1 MEVNNKI
8 RIAKFLAEAGV
19 ASRRKAEDIISAGKV
34 KIGTEVVKNLATKVS
49 PDADD
54 IFVNGKKITI
64 EHKVYYLLHKPV
76 GTLSSVS
83 DPHYKE
89 TVLKFVPRHPRVFP
103 VGRLDKDSSG
113 LLLLSNDGDLT
124 YKVTHP
130 KFEVKKTYLV
140 TINKDI
146 DKKDVAQLKKGVQL
160 TEGIAKA
167 DHVVIKEKRKM
178 EIVVHQGW
186 NRQIRRMLGEFGYGV
201 MELQRIKEGKL
212 VLGDL
217 PVGKYKKLDK
227 SSYRLWIRT
236 NSMF

>member
-1 MEVNNKI
+1 M
-8 RIAKFLAEAGV
+8 
-19 ASRRKAEDIISAGKV
+19 
-34 KIGTEVVKNLATKVS
+34 
-49 PDADD
+49 
-54 IFVNGKKITI
+54 
-64 EHKVYYLLHKPV
+64 
-76 GTLSSVS
+76 
-83 DPHYKE
+83 
-89 TVLKFVPRHPRVFP
+89 
-103 VGRLDKDSSG
+103 
-113 LLLLSNDGDLT
+113 T

-227 SSYRLWIRT
+227 KDII
-236 NSMF
+236 